1 MDFSGCSVLIV
12 DDEPYYRSS
21 IRVAIELTLGAEV
34 IEVDNGS
41 EALDYL
47 KKEKPDLILMDINM
61 PLMDGVTCLERIRK
75 DPGLKDIAVIPYTQ
89 ESSEEVKKKLY
100 DLGIEDFI
108 IKGID
113 LDRMI
118 SKIEKALQKN

>member
-12 DDEPYYRSS
+12 DDEPYYRDS

-41 EALDYL
+41 EALAYL
-47 KKEKPDLILMDINM
+47 KKDKPDLILMDINM

-75 DPGLKDIAVIPYTQ
+75 DSGLKDIAVIPYTQ

-108 IKGID
+108 VKGIA

-118 SKIEKALQKN
+118 SKIEKALR